1 MINQNIHVISLARTP
16 QRLAAFRKQNSH
28 IPARVFAAIDGRKVS
43 LEQRYQLIDPSFAEY
58 TQSSLGTT
66 MSHRALWAQ
75 AVNSKNLLTICE
87 DDAIFHYKFVEHADQ
102 LLSSLGS
109 RWDFVLWGYNFD
121 SVLDVEIPNL
131 SDCVMSFSQD
141 TMRKNR
147 KRYCASDINPTL
159 YRLINAFGITCYTV
173 SPHGAQRLL
182 EVTDY
187 ISKRDV
193 FVRGLKRSIPN
204 DGIDVILN
212 RFYSVFDCHVC
223 FAPLV
228 VTENSWTQS
237 TVQFTTR

>member
-1 MINQNIHVISLARTP
+1 MSLPDIHVISLARTP
-16 QRLAAFRKQNSH
+16 ERLAAFRKQNSH
-28 IPARVFAAIDGRKVS
+28 IPARVFAAIDGRKVP
-43 LEQRYQLIDPSFAEY
+43 LEQRHQLVETSYTEF
-58 TQSSLGTT
+58 TQSALGTT
-66 MSHRALWAQ
+66 MSHRALWQQ
-75 AVNSKNLLTICE
+75 AVNTNSSLTICE
-87 DDAIFHYKFVEHADQ
+87 DDAVFHYKFAEHADR
-102 LLSSLGS
+102 LLSSLGP

-147 KRYCASDINPTL
+147 KRYCASDINPAL
-159 YRLINAFGITCYTV
+159 YRLINVFGITCYTV
-173 SPHGAQRLL
+173 SPQGAKKLL

-187 ISKRDV
+187 ITRREV
-193 FVRGLKRSIPN
+193 YIRGLKRSIIN
-204 DGIDVILN
+204 YGIDVVLN